1 MYALI
6 NVLCEEKKTHIYL
19 QVGWAIFFLEHVG
32 IASYKTWLS
41 PNKRTTLL
49 KTNSSP
55 PVGEDLL
62 PQVETETPNGI
73 GMNRLPRMNFQVRTC
88 CEFHGTS

>member
-1 MYALI
+1 MYF
-6 NVLCEEKKTHIYL
+6 VKKRRHTYIFRL
-19 QVGWAIFFLEHVG
+19 VEPSFFLEHVG

-55 PVGEDLL
+55 PVGEDWL